1 MRCIYQFDSYLLVGF
16 DVFPAVKHAE
26 CALAD
31 VLTELEFLADP

>member
-1 MRCIYQFDSYLLVGF
+1 MSCKYEFDGYLLVGF
-16 DVFPAVKHAE
+16 DVLPTVKHTE

>member
-1 MRCIYQFDSYLLVGF
+1 MSCIYEFDCYLLIGF
-16 DVFPAVKHAE
+16 YVLSTVKHPE